1 MADVKEGKI
10 AKTDLK
16 AASADEGLV
25 GSWVSHSAELA
36 ERTAGTVFGIV
47 RDVRG
52 AVNERLLGTLAFVES
67 TQQGVFK
74 LLRTVDERVDKLTGD
89 AIDAAEGVTLGLIRT
104 LGDTGHGVT
113 DLAGNL
119 TRPREA
125 SRAA

>member
-1 MADVKEGKI
+1 MADSKEGKI

-16 AASADEGLV
+16 AAGAEEGLV
-25 GSWVSHSAELA
+25 GSWVSQSAELA
-36 ERTAGTVFGIV
+36 ERTATTAFGIV

-52 AVNERLLGTLAFVES
+52 AVNERLLGTLAFVET

-74 LLRTVDERVDKLTGD
+74 LLRTVDERIDRLAGD

-104 LGDTGHGVT
+104 LGDTGHGMT
-113 DLAGNL
+113 DLAGSL